1 MHPLVLLYKLQ
12 AKALYRRLTRNL
24 KSIKGAFLFIVGVL
38 VIGLWLA
45 PSLWQAVRSQ
55 RTDPAAVRDV
65 APVILLAMCLLTL
78 VSSGGE
84 KAIAFA
90 PAEVDFLFPGPFTR
104 RQLLAYK
111 IGKSLAGVAFSS
123 LLLSIV
129 FLQHASAW
137 PVAFIG
143 LFLALLFVQLL
154 GMAITLLAQAAGE
167 RAYTRTRRIIL
178 FLVIV
183 GIVLAVL
190 PALRGAQRP
199 GFFEIARQLRASR
212 VGSILLAP
220 LDVFGRL
227 FTAAGV
233 AQALLYAGLAI
244 VIDLLVLFV
253 VFYLDADYLEAAAAK
268 SQAVYERLQRV
279 RKGGLSAFTRPG
291 KKVRGAL
298 PTLPYVAGVGPIAW
312 RQATAALRNSKGLLF
327 ILIILAVSVGPI
339 IFAEQKAEKLGPGV
353 IAVMAWI
360 TLIVGAWL
368 RFDFRGDLDQMD
380 HLKSLPISA
389 TALSAG
395 QLLTPTLLMTLCHL
409 IIVITVLFAARRI
422 DSMLIAA
429 AAVSLPFNLLL
440 FGIEN
445 VMFLLFPT
453 RAAPTP
459 GDFQGYGRQILLLF
473 AKGIILLIAAG
484 ISALAGFLVHHLTHS
499 RPAAIATATVV
510 LSGLAISL
518 IPAVAWSFKRFD
530 VSTDIPG

>member
-1 MHPLVLLYKLQ
+1 MHPLLLLYTLQ
-12 AKALYRRLTRNL
+12 GKAFYRRLTRNL
-24 KSIKGAFLFIVGVL
+24 KSIKGALLFIVGVL
-38 VIGLWLA
+38 VVGLWLG
-45 PSLWQAVRSQ
+45 PSLWQAVRAQ
-55 RTDPAAVRDV
+55 RTDPAQVRDA
-65 APVILLAMCLLTL
+65 APVILLAMCFLAL

-84 KAIAFA
+84 KAIAFT

-129 FLQHASAW
+129 FLQHAAAW
-137 PVAFIG
+137 PAAFAG
-143 LFLALLFVQLL
+143 LFLALLLVQLF
-154 GMAITLLAQAAGE
+154 GMAITLIAQSAGE
-167 RAYTRTRRIIL
+167 RAYTRTRKIIL
-178 FLVIV
+178 
-183 GIVLAVL
+183 VLIIAAVAIAVL
-190 PALRGAQRP
+190 PAFKNSQRP

-212 VGSILLAP
+212 AGSILLAP

-227 FTAAGV
+227 FTAASF
-233 AQALLYAGLAI
+233 AQALLYAALAI
-244 VIDLLVLFV
+244 FINLVLLFV

-268 SQAVYERLQRV
+268 SQVVYERLQRV

-291 KKVRGAL
+291 KKARGAL
-298 PTLPYVAGVGPIAW
+298 PTFPHLAGVGPIAW

-327 ILIILAVSVGPI
+327 ILLILAISVGPI
-339 IFAEQKAEKLGPGV
+339 VFAEQKADKLGPGV

-360 TLIVGAWL
+360 TLIVGGWL

-380 HLKSLPISA
+380 HLKSLPVSA

-409 IIVITVLFAARRI
+409 IIVTTVLAAARRI
-422 DSMLIAA
+422 DPILLYA
-429 AAVSLPFNLLL
+429 AAVSLPFNALL

-453 RAAPTP
+453 RAAATP
-459 GDFQGYGRQILLLF
+459 ADFQGYGRQILLLF
-473 AKGIILLIAAG
+473 AKGAVLLTAAG
-484 ISALAGFLVHHLTHS
+484 ISALAGLLVHRLTHS
-499 RPAAIATATVV
+499 RPAAIATATLV
-510 LSGLAISL
+510 LSAFALAV

-530 VSTDIPG
+530 VSADIPG